1 MTEMEKTNSVRPISL
16 KNVIDPRLE
25 CLEFAQKEMEW
36 GIFKGCEGQNTV
48 QQQANSFS
56 TSSDLS
62 MSPSCQDKY
71 QRYVDGVGSV
81 RNPLSNY
88 QNSGKDEGRGTFSF

>member
-1 MTEMEKTNSVRPISL
+1 MSEMEKTNSVRPIKL

-56 TSSDLS
+56 TSS
-62 MSPSCQDKY
+62 
-71 QRYVDGVGSV
+71 V
-81 RNPLSNY
+81 
-88 QNSGKDEGRGTFSF
+88 SFNFNTQSENCVIDRRIYARVQF